1 MKNLRN
7 FGDWSINESNSDFY
21 EWVKSPTNI
30 TPAQK
35 KEIESKAYLFSL
47 SSGFS
52 KGSNFS
58 YSKIYWEGLKNKL
71 TQNSIKFKYGN
82 SSAVP
87 KQWIYWG
94 EKVIYSDGKSLL
106 SRNTDK
112 EEVLAYYPL
121 AYNGA
126 ALDKFWVVAF
136 WRDPSGKL
144 YLREMTLKDFLT
156 KNTKSI
162 IKDYMSGIT
171 KAEINMVDSF
181 INSLRSSYK
190 IEESPR
196 GSNKGPTVNPILKNV
211 NVNPGDPW
219 CAAFIYN
226 VLSKTPFDS
235 ATKAKIPDKASVK
248 MHWDSTKGK
257 KILISSAV
265 LSNPSAYIKPGLVFF
280 YLTDV
285 NKGKGHTGIVLSMK
299 GNTWTGI
306 EGNTNPLNGAR
317 EGYGSFLSNRNLK
330 DGKMQGDPN
339 AKSNTMLGFVDY
351 FSGYR
356 NKSFNSYM
364 EKKCKDLISELMPKT
379 TKEIA
384 YLKSNP
390 KVLDTYA
397 ANYNNRHKA

>member
-7 FGDWSINESNSDFY
+7 FGDWSINESDSDFY

-35 KEIESKAYLFSL
+35 KEIEAKAYLFSL

-52 KGSNFS
+52 KGSNFP
-58 YSKIYWEGLKNKL
+58 YILAYWEGLKTRL
-71 TQNSIKFKYGN
+71 TQNSIGFKYGN

-94 EKVIYSDGKSLL
+94 EKVIYSDTRSLL

-121 AYNGA
+121 TYNGA

-136 WRDPSGKL
+136 WRDPYGKL

-162 IKDYMSGIT
+162 IIDYMSGIT
-171 KAEINMVDSF
+171 KKEINLVNSF
-181 INSLRSSYK
+181 IDSLRSSYK

-196 GSNKGPTVNPILKNV
+196 GSNKGPTVNPILRNV

-219 CAAFIYN
+219 CAAFTYD
-226 VLSKTPFDS
+226 VLSKTSFNP
-235 ATKAKIPDKASVK
+235 ATKTKIPDKASVK
-248 MHWDSTKGK
+248 MHWDATKGK
-257 KILISSAV
+257 KIPMSSAV
-265 LSNPSAYIKPGLVFF
+265 LSDPSTYIKPGSVFF
-280 YLTDV
+280 YLTDP
-285 NKGKGHTGIVLSMK
+285 KQGKGHTGIVLSMK
-299 GNTWTGI
+299 GNIWSGI
-306 EGNTNPLNGAR
+306 EGNTNPLNGSR
-317 EGYGSFLSNRNLK
+317 EGYGSFLSSRNLK

-351 FSGYR
+351 FSEYR
-356 NKSFNSYM
+356 NRSFNSYM

-379 TKEIA
+379 AKEIA
-384 YLKSNP
+384 YLKANP
-390 KVLDTYA
+390 KVLDIYT
-397 ANYNNRHKA
+397 ANYNNRNNA

>member
-7 FGDWSINESNSDFY
+7 FGDWSINESNPDFY

-35 KEIESKAYLFSL
+35 MAMENKAYLFSL

-52 KGSNFS
+52 KGYNFP
-58 YSKIYWEGLKNKL
+58 YTIRYWEGLKTRL
-71 TQNSIKFKYGN
+71 TQNSIGFKYG
-82 SSAVP
+82 SSTPIP

-94 EKVIYSDGKSLL
+94 EKVIYSDTRSLL

-112 EEVLAYYPL
+112 EEVIAYYPL

-126 ALDKFWVVAF
+126 TLDKFWVVAF
-136 WRDPSGKL
+136 WRNPFGKL

-162 IKDYMSGIT
+162 ITGYMSGIT
-171 KAEINMVDSF
+171 KKEINLVDTF

-196 GSNKGPTVNPILKNV
+196 GSNKGPSVNPILRNV

-219 CAAFIYN
+219 CAAFTYD
-226 VLSKTPFDS
+226 VLSKTSFDPT
-235 ATKAKIPDKASVK
+235 AKAKIPNKASVK

-257 KILISSAV
+257 KIPISSAV
-265 LSNPSAYIKPGLVFF
+265 LSDPSSYIKPGSVFF
-280 YLTDV
+280 YLTDA
-285 NKGKGHTGIVLSMK
+285 NKGTGHTGIVLSMK
-299 GNTWTGI
+299 GNIWSGI

-351 FSGYR
+351 FSEYR
-356 NKSFNSYM
+356 NKAFNSYM

-379 TKEIA
+379 IKEIA
-384 YLKSNP
+384 YLKNNP
-390 KVLDTYA
+390 KVLDIYT
-397 ANYNNRHKA
+397 ANYNNRHNA